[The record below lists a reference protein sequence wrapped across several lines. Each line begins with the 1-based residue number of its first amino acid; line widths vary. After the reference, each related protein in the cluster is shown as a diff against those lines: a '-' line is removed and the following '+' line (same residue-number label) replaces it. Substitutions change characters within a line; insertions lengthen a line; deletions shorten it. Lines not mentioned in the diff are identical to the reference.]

1 VPDRNEG
8 TSYPYVPALKVYLVH
23 SDIEDA
29 RHMPGNPTEFR
40 LYSSQAREFLRQLDG

>member
-1 VPDRNEG
+1 MLERNKG
-8 TSYPYVPALKVYLVH
+8 TSYPYVPALKVSRVH

-40 LYSSQAREFLRQLDG
+40 RYSIQVREFLRWLNG